1 MIRLDYLEYLEN
13 LACKKSANLHED
25 GTLVMF

>member
-1 MIRLDYLEYLEN
+1 MIRLEYLEHLEN
-13 LACKKSANLHED
+13 LACKKSANLYEG